1 MPITSELFR
10 IITRAD
16 PAAVWESLSPN
27 ARPADYLYGLPL
39 ESSWTEGAA
48 VAVCLPGIPG
58 LAGAV
63 LVADRPR
70 RLTFTLGDRAAEP
83 SLYVTWEVCAHPA
96 GTVVRLYV
104 DEIEGSAGGCIDL
117 EAAWLPVL
125 ATLQARLDQQVEVA
139 ERAGFAGRPDAA
151 PSAERRPAA

>member
-16 PAAVWESLSPN
+16 PAAVWETLSPN
-27 ARPADYLYGLPL
+27 GRAAYYLYGLPL
-39 ESSWTEGAA
+39 VSEWSEGAA
-48 VAVCLPGIPG
+48 VTVGLSGVPG
-58 LAGAV
+58 LSGAV

-70 RLTFTLGDRAAEP
+70 RLTFTLGDGAAEP

-104 DEIEGSAGGCIDL
+104 DEIEGSAGRCIDL

-125 ATLQARLDQQVEVA
+125 STLQARLDQRVEVA
-139 ERAGFAGRPDAA
+139 ERAGSAGRADAA
-151 PSAERRPAA
+151 PSDGRRP